1 MGSFEV
7 QYEALF
13 SPESVI
19 TFGFSFG
26 GRYGRM
32 VIINGVRIIEILKN
46 GEGVFRTGHLLFLFL
61 KV

>member
-19 TFGFSFG
+19 TVGFSFG

-32 VIINGVRIIEILKN
+32 VIIDEVRIIEILKN
-46 GEGVFRTGHLLFLFL
+46 GEGVFRAGHL
-61 KV
+61 